1 MGAVFAIQVQ
11 SGKETVAKEQMKQR
25 ITMMNEKQ
33 IKSIYSLE
41 TFTEV
46 INKDTDGVNEL
57 KITEQDIA
65 THLQKERYR
74 SSINNIRLQLES
86 LDRYTSEKYEQIKN
100 RYKKEINGLKHE
112 MNMNTKNSKNIHSVM
127 KGYLLVELNQEDEFM
142 PNDVYHFIKDTPS
155 VVSVLSTISIPTEEM
170 DYYISNLNKLVEPEA
185 VIEIEEQAEG
195 EVVDEKVSE
204 LLHEA
209 NKVETTKSEQIELFE
224 EIDELQLSVVEKT
237 KELVEEKPL
246 NSLLSKVKAFI
257 SRKKEMVSMPMNMF
271 LDMYTDIEI
280 ENFGREMKKKDF
292 LNRLERLVSRKVALE

>member
-1 MGAVFAIQVQ
+1 MSAVFAIQVQ